1 MEATYRLGKQVSKYI
16 ICYILGFAGPRQEVG
31 QLLMGASRMLRTLL
45 QLEFLIFLANTEE
58 PEILEVKEVRIYHRG
73 AGYKCIPN
81 LFCPAAFDRPLK
93 VDYSLL
99 KDNEEYWGRLT
110 RLHTLVMDQYVT
122 GQELH
127 HILHCLKP

>member
-1 MEATYRLGKQVSKYI
+1 MKATYRLGKQVSKYI
-16 ICYILGFAGPRQEVG
+16 ICDILGFAGPRQEVG
-31 QLLMGASRMLRTLL
+31 QLLMGASSMLRTLL
-45 QLEFLIFLANTEE
+45 QREFDIFLANTEE
-58 PEILEVKEVRIYHRG
+58 RQILELWKVHINYRDGWKE
-73 AGYKCIPN
+73 IPN

-99 KDNEEYWGRLT
+99 KGNEKYWGWLT
-110 RLHTLVMDQYVT
+110 WVHTLVIDKTVT